1 MRTAY
6 GTNGGAGTAS
16 FCGSFNKHPLAFG
29 VPAAATVRVRIT
41 VQVQAPDGQV
51 GAARAMT
58 LAVNDATGQP
68 TPAKGATEV
77 QQAAEATLASLVA
90 GGGKA
95 NTPTSVVTVVCP
107 VVNSSRPTGVTVTG
121 GA

>member
-1 MRTAY
+1 
-6 GTNGGAGTAS
+6 
-16 FCGSFNKHPLAFG
+16 
-29 VPAAATVRVRIT
+29 
-41 VQVQAPDGQV
+41 
-51 GAARAMT
+51 MT

-68 TPAKGATEV
+68 VPAKGATEV

-95 NTPTSVVTVVCP
+95 STASGEDTVVCP